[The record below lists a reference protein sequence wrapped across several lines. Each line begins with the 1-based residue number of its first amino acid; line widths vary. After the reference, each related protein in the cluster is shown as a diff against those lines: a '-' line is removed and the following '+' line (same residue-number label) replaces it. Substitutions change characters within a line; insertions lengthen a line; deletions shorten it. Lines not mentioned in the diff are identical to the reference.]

1 MSISMHSVPHT
12 PADLHAQCST
22 NACRYSYGVFSQ
34 TQTVLSDCH
43 SNCLLPANCDA
54 HRQEEILLI
63 IILLLLSTL
72 IGMLTDRQ
80 TDRNAAAYRSFAT
93 FCHEIAK
100 KTFKNGSSYYG
111 RSSHINTQHRSRFAI
126 NTGGKILVHVYSI
139 ARRHASPDPI

>member
-1 MSISMHSVPHT
+1 MQYNLMSISMHSVPHT

-80 TDRNAAAYRSFAT
+80 TDRQKRRSL
-93 FCHEIAK
+93 
-100 KTFKNGSSYYG
+100 S
-111 RSSHINTQHRSRFAI
+111 
-126 NTGGKILVHVYSI
+126 
-139 ARRHASPDPI
+139 